1 MKKRQQPKQK
11 HDKISQHAKTS
22 NIKLFCIFQTGSG
35 KTYTMG
41 TGFDVNIPET
51 EIGIIPRAVDHL
63 FSGIEQRKQEAIS
76 NNQPVPD
83 FKVNAQFMEVNM
95 KYLGIILNF
104 MRENFSF
111 PKILCEFFL
120 S

>member
-1 MKKRQQPKQK
+1 M
-11 HDKISQHAKTS
+11 
-22 NIKLFCIFQTGSG
+22 FCIFQTGSG

-95 KYLGIILNF
+95 KYSKPLYMYSAIILNF
-104 MRENFSF
+104 IRENFSF
-111 PKILCEFFL
+111 L
-120 S
+120 

>member
-1 MKKRQQPKQK
+1 
-11 HDKISQHAKTS
+11 
-22 NIKLFCIFQTGSG
+22 
-35 KTYTMG
+35 MG